1 MGGGVDGQCVFNSVG
16 FARECVKPL
25 KLIVRDRPESAFV
38 TVSKC
43 GSKAL
48 IRAASSPHCSSPACQ
63 MKTEEAR
70 ACANILGFFSNVL
83 TNLRIWNTLGSSI
96 DGLWVSAPT
105 SALASSCWHLILT
118 RQFSSSL
125 IKCCCHSLKSL
136 QKFVLPVRPVR
147 AHRPWGGSLVYHQDE
162 KCLFIFP
169 PLTQKW
175 MKCGVWMRGT
185 NNSPC
190 SLGLG

>member
-1 MGGGVDGQCVFNSVG
+1 MCKTSEVNREGSVWECVRNCQQVWIEGIDQSGELASLLVTCLSNEDGGG
-16 FARECVKPL
+16 ARMREHHGLLLQRPHKPEDL
-25 KLIVRDRPESAFV
+25 EYFRVLNRE
-38 TVSKC
+38 VS
-43 GSKAL
+43 
-48 IRAASSPHCSSPACQ
+48 
-63 MKTEEAR
+63 
-70 ACANILGFFSNVL
+70 
-83 TNLRIWNTLGSSI
+83 
-96 DGLWVSAPT
+96 GLWVSAPT

-136 QKFVLPVRPVR
+136 QKFVLPERPVR
-147 AHRPWGGSLVYHQDE
+147 ARRPWGGSLVYHQDE

-175 MKCGVWMRGT
+175 MKCGARMCGT